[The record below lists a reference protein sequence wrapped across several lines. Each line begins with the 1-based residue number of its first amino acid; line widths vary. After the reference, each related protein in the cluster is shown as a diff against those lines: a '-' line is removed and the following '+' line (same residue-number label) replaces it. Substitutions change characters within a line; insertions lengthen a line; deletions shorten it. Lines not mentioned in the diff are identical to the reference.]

1 MDYTL
6 SIAGLFFT
14 ICGDLK
20 DAEYFASH
28 AGMRGSPNL
37 QRPDPSMMLRRGFGQ
52 TGKSSRRIFPSAA
65 PLLPSPV
72 PAAPSSAYL
81 DSDGAPHEGDQP
93 LMISAS
99 RSNPLAVPSFA
110 KAGFLF
116 RRLSIK
122 R

>member
-1 MDYTL
+1 LFLFCLRQEAKGLKRTTSYVRKRL
-6 SIAGLFFT
+6 LFFVGA
-14 ICGDLK
+14 IMFNRR
-20 DAEYFASH
+20 A
-28 AGMRGSPNL
+28 AG
-37 QRPDPSMMLRRGFGQ
+37 Q
-52 TGKSSRRIFPSAA
+52 RIFPSAA

-81 DSDGAPHEGDQP
+81 DSDGVPHEGEQP
-93 LMISAS
+93 SMISAS

>member
-37 QRPDPSMMLRRGFGQ
+37 QRPDPSMMFGVALA
-52 TGKSSRRIFPSAA
+52 KLEIFPADFSIGCAFA
-65 PLLPSPV
+65 PEPGSCGTFLGL
-72 PAAPSSAYL
+72 
-81 DSDGAPHEGDQP
+81 
-93 LMISAS
+93 S
-99 RSNPLAVPSFA
+99 R
-110 KAGFLF
+110 
-116 RRLSIK
+116 
-122 R
+122 